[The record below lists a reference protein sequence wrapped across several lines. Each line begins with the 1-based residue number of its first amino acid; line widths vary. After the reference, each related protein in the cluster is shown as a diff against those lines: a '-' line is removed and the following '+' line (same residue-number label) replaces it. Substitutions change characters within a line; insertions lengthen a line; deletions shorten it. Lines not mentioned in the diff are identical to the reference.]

1 MKKNEMEISKP
12 RTAISYAALMAMV
25 ENGSVY
31 VHHMAT
37 FRGYVSRKIKT
48 EDITVYPYQGKYGT
62 GYTVDLPNRNS
73 TWYSFRAYFIFK

>member
-1 MKKNEMEISKP
+1 MKEFNKP
-12 RTAISYAALMAMV
+12 KTPISYAALMAMV
-25 ENGSVY
+25 ANGAVY

-48 EDITVYPYQGKYGT
+48 EDIKAFPYKGKFGT

-73 TWYSFRAYFIFK
+73 TWYSFRTYFIFK

>member
-1 MKKNEMEISKP
+1 MKEFNKP
-12 RTAISYAALMAMV
+12 KTPISYDALMAMV
-25 ENGSVY
+25 ANGAVY

-48 EDITVYPYQGKYGT
+48 NDLMAYPYQGKFGT

-73 TWYSFRAYFIFK
+73 TWYSFRAYFIFQ